1 MTSLAP
7 PSLDPSVTPIFAEL
21 HQAKAQQEEELA
33 RLGEALARRGREHA
47 AAAAELKHA
56 EEAKAGALLAFMREH
71 EKEEQLKRALGAARD
86 GTAERWRKL
95 EALQAQVAQVGEIAE
110 REARAHAAAQARRAP
125 QRPVKTPGRRRE
137 QLELAKGALMTR

>member
-1 MTSLAP
+1 MTSLAAP

-56 EEAKAGALLAFMREH
+56 EEAKAGALATRGLAATMMSRSRCMPMPPTHAPTE
-71 EKEEQLKRALGAARD
+71 
-86 GTAERWRKL
+86 
-95 EALQAQVAQVGEIAE
+95 
-110 REARAHAAAQARRAP
+110 RAHASGSTAP
-125 QRPVKTPGRRRE
+125 PI
-137 QLELAKGALMTR
+137 